1 MNLLLVF
8 EQGDPVLIGVFAA
21 LILMSIVTWSILLHR
36 GVRLWQII
44 RGSRRFLGDFW
55 QCRDWDDAYELAQA
69 RPLPVAA
76 VAQAGI
82 DGWRQYRGEAHGT
95 LGAACGLDE
104 FLVRV
109 IRNALTQAVA
119 RLETGLAVLASVAAT
134 APFVGLFGTVWGIY
148 HALIGIAAEG
158 NASLD
163 TVAGPLGEAL
173 VATAAGLAAAL
184 PALLAYNLLAR
195 GKRVLQVQMDGF
207 AHDLHARLLATPV
220 PVAAEETVVPA
231 QRARA

>member
-8 EQGDPVLIGVFAA
+8 EQGDPVLIGVFLT
-21 LILMSIVTWSILLHR
+21 LILMSIMTWSILLHR
-36 GVRLWQII
+36 GTRLWQMI
-44 RGSRRFLGDFW
+44 RGSRRFLVDFW
-55 QCRDWDDAYELAQA
+55 ECRDWNSAYELAQA
-69 RPLPVAA
+69 QSLPAA
-76 VAQAGI
+76 EVAQAGI
-82 DGWRQYRGEAHGT
+82 DGWRQYRSQAHGT

-109 IRNALTQAVA
+109 IRNAMTQAVA
-119 RLETGLAVLASVAAT
+119 RLEKGMTVLASVAAT

-195 GKRVLQVQMDGF
+195 GKRVLQVELDGF

-220 PVAAEETVVPA
+220 PVPAEETVVPA